1 MHVEG
6 PSRPTSATTALPACP
21 AMRPPAVGGAR
32 RPPLAPRPTDRSAG
46 FAGRGRVYDRPVSLS
61 VLAGPANA
69 GKVAL
74 LLERY
79 LEALEHDPVLIV
91 PYRSDVDRV
100 ERDLLTK
107 CGALVG
113 GSIGT
118 FDHVF
123 ERIAR
128 DGGSR
133 LPIATE
139 A

>member
-1 MHVEG
+1 M
-6 PSRPTSATTALPACP
+6 
-21 AMRPPAVGGAR
+21 
-32 RPPLAPRPTDRSAG
+32 
-46 FAGRGRVYDRPVSLS
+46 SLS

-79 LEALEHDPVLIV
+79 LAALAKAARSDADQKGRGGLAGAADRTDPVLIV

-100 ERDLLTK
+100 ERELLAT

-118 FDHVF
+118 FDDLF
-123 ERIAR
+123 ERVATA
-128 DGGSR
+128 DLAVR
-133 LPIATE
+133 LRPKRSGT
-139 A
+139 